1 MNDVVTYLYM
11 TVVTLYIHVYITVG
25 SYLYLMLFKV
35 HEKLTFEDRD
45 KAKKTRTEITDDK
58 V

>member
-11 TVVTLYIHVYITVG
+11 TVVTLYIHVCITDA

-35 HEKLTFEDRD
+35 DEKLRLENRD

>member
-11 TVVTLYIHVYITVG
+11 TVVTLYIHVCITVA
-25 SYLYLMLFKV
+25 LMLFKV
-35 HEKLTFEDRD
+35 DEILRLEDRD

>member
-11 TVVTLYIHVYITVG
+11 TVVSLYIHVCITVA
-25 SYLYLMLFKV
+25 LILLKV
-35 HEKLTFEDRD
+35 DEKLRLETRDR
-45 KAKKTRTEITDDK
+45 AKKTRTEITDDK